1 MTSTSNDC
9 PALITEKQLAERWQM
24 NKRSLYRLRSEGTG
38 PPYIKIGVTIL
49 YKLADIKA
57 YEKQNTISN

>member
-9 PALITEKQLAERWQM
+9 PALMSQKQLAARWQM
-24 NKRSLYRLRSEGTG
+24 SKRSLYRMRSEGTG
-38 PPYIKIGVTIL
+38 PPYIKIGVSIL
-49 YKLADIKA
+49 YKLADIEA

>member
-9 PALITEKQLAERWQM
+9 PRLITEKQLAARWLT
-24 NKRSLYRLRSEGTG
+24 NKRSLYRMRAEGTG
-38 PPYIKIGVTIL
+38 PPYLKIGVSIL
-49 YKLADIKA
+49 YKLADIEA

>member
-9 PALITEKQLAERWQM
+9 PALMTEKQLAERWQM

>member
-24 NKRSLYRLRSEGTG
+24 NKRSLYRMRSEGTG

-49 YKLADIKA
+49 YQLADIKA

>member
-9 PALITEKQLAERWQM
+9 PALISQKQLAARWQM
-24 NKRSLYRLRSEGTG
+24 SRMTLHRMRAEGTG
-38 PPYIKIGVTIL
+38 PPYIKIGVSIL
-49 YKLADIKA
+49 YRLADIEA